1 MHNYNNRDQC
11 DNKHAGTLCGG
22 CENGYSLAIGTSH
35 CIKCSNDSHLLIMV
49 FFFIIGII
57 LVSFIFFL
65 NLTVTRGLING
76 LVLYANLLWTYKYVL
91 FTPELRQQSKFNSM
105 LQIFIAWLNLDFG
118 IEMCFVNGLTAFW
131 KTWLQFLF
139 PLYIWLIAGV
149 IIIACRYSSRLTN
162 LIGDRAVPLL
172 ATLFLLSYTKLL
184 RTVTTILEFGVLV
197 HYPYNSKII
206 VWFMDGS
213 LHYCQHPHIYLF
225 LVAIVTLFFCL
236 SYTLFLLLI
245 QCWRR
250 FSHLRLLRWI
260 NKFTPFYDAYFA
272 PLKDKHHYWFGSTLL
287 VRGALLVAFTA
298 TSTTI
303 PLVSLLILAITL
315 ATLLFYVSIW
325 SVYRSKIVRILEILS
340 ILNLLVLVTYT
351 LYTMAVD
358 SSSLSTALQLSI
370 GLAFMQFLAI
380 VITSMINICY
390 HNKSNKLNCIWK
402 FGYRLISQDS
412 LPIDDILHER
422 LNDPDIKVDTT
433 QRETDSIDTY

>member
-1 MHNYNNRDQC
+1 
-11 DNKHAGTLCGG
+11 
-22 CENGYSLAIGTSH
+22 
-35 CIKCSNDSHLLIMV
+35 
-49 FFFIIGII
+49 
-57 LVSFIFFL
+57 
-65 NLTVTRGLING
+65 
-76 LVLYANLLWTYKYVL
+76 
-91 FTPELRQQSKFNSM
+91 M

-118 IEMCFVNGLTAFW
+118 IEMCLVNGLTAFW

-139 PLYIWLIAGV
+139 PLYTWLIAGI

-184 RTVTTILEFGVLV
+184 RTLTTIFEFGVLV
-197 HYPYNSKII
+197 HYPYDSMII

-213 LHYCQHPHIYLF
+213 LHYCHYPHIYLF
-225 LVAIVTLFFCL
+225 IVAIVILFFCL
-236 SYTLFLLLI
+236 SYTVFLLPI

-250 FSHLRLLRWI
+250 LSHLRLLTMRWT
-260 NKFTPFYDAYFA
+260 NKFTPFYDTYFA
-272 PLKDKHHYWFGSTLL
+272 PLKDEHHYWFGSTLL
-287 VRGALLVAFTA
+287 VRGALLVASTA

-325 SVYRSKIVRILEILS
+325 SVYRSKIVRILESLS

-351 LYTMAVD
+351 LYTMTVD
-358 SSSLSTALQLSI
+358 GSSLSIALQLSI
-370 GLAFMQFLAI
+370 GLAFMQFLTIIIISI
-380 VITSMINICY
+380 VKICY
-390 HNKSNKLNCIWK
+390 HNKSNKLNCVWR

-422 LNDPDIKVDTT
+422 LNDPDINIDTT